1 MGSYIPVVRQ
11 ATVFIPEHPRHR
23 HIQARALSPMSAC
36 FHGGTA
42 FRLVGFFYVAGGM
55 IFNSRKCVPLSS
67 GVFDYS
73 TLRLFSNVLTYLRA
87 CVL

>member
-1 MGSYIPVVRQ
+1 MVSWWNK
-11 ATVFIPEHPRHR
+11 FS
-23 HIQARALSPMSAC
+23 LS
-36 FHGGTA
+36 G
-42 FRLVGFFYVAGGM
+42 LFYVAGGM
-55 IFNSRKCVPLSS
+55 IFNSRKYVPLSS